1 MRERIVRG
9 DYWADLVYGYGRLQ
23 RASHILSS
31 NLPEAVKRHLTANP
45 DIADDDAFK
54 DVPLDEILL
63 YQQSTEP
70 EIVRLVLQNA
80 SDWKKEEMTV
90 EEYVDDELPYD
101 VAQEIVARVKAALA
115 RLNIPPEKKSLST

>member
-1 MRERIVRG
+1 MREIITRGEKTWQIVF
-9 DYWADLVYGYGRLQ
+9 GYGRLQ

-45 DIADDDAFK
+45 DIADAEVFK

-80 SDWKKEEMTV
+80 SDWDKSKVTV